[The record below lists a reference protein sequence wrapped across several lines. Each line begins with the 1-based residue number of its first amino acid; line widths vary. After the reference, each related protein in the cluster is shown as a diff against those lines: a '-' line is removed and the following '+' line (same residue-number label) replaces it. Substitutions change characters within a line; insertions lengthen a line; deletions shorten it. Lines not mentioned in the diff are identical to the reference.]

1 MDPLDSEFF
10 SYMEKWLK
18 TAVLF
23 WCVSGGTTLGN
34 LSPTPNLFNFHDH
47 WYLTRCF
54 FLANS
59 TEISTK
65 SSSLLVQFCW
75 KFPLNEPVIVAS
87 FPSSVNISSHYL
99 FRILEFFLLRI
110 WSLVIFCHN
119 FILLWTALNFSW
131 CFVNPIFP
139 TLLLNSTW

>member
-1 MDPLDSEFF
+1 MIKNSSL
-10 SYMEKWLK
+10 
-18 TAVLF
+18 VLVCF
-23 WCVSGGTTLGN
+23 WRNDFRKFVTYTKHIQLSWTLV
-34 LSPTPNLFNFHDH
+34 FNT
-47 WYLTRCF
+47 LF

-131 CFVNPIFP
+131 CFINPIFP